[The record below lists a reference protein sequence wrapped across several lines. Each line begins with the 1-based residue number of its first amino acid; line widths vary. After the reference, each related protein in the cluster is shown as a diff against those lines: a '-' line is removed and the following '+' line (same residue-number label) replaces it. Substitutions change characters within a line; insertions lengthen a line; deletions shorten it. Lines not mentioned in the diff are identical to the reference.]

1 MDLKQAKELLE
12 KENEKKIKKNK
23 RMQEYRDSDDFR
35 EKNAMY
41 MRKYREKKKKQLEEA
56 KKLIEKEKEGKK

>member
-1 MDLKQAKELLE
+1 MDLKQTKGLLE

-41 MRKYREKKKKQLEEA
+41 MRKYRENKKKQLEEA
-56 KKLIEKEKEGKK
+56 KKLIEKEGKK

>member
-41 MRKYREKKKKQLEEA
+41 MRKYRENKKKQLEEA

>member
-41 MRKYREKKKKQLEEA
+41 MRKYRENKKKQLEEA
-56 KKLIEKEKEGKK
+56 KKLIEKEKKFKK

>member
-1 MDLKQAKELLE
+1 MDLKQAKELFE

-41 MRKYREKKKKQLEEA
+41 MRKYRENKKKQLEEA

>member
-41 MRKYREKKKKQLEEA
+41 MRKYRENKKKTIRRS
-56 KKLIEKEKEGKK
+56 KKTY

>member
-41 MRKYREKKKKQLEEA
+41 MRKYRENKKNN
-56 KKLIEKEKEGKK
+56 

>member
-12 KENEKKIKKNK
+12 KENEKKLKKNK

-41 MRKYREKKKKQLEEA
+41 MRKYRENKKKQLEEA
-56 KKLIEKEKEGKK
+56 KKIIEKEKEGKK

>member
-41 MRKYREKKKKQLEEA
+41 MRKYRENKKKQLEEA
-56 KKLIEKEKEGKK
+56 KKLIEKEKESKK

>member
-41 MRKYREKKKKQLEEA
+41 MRKYRENKKKQLEEA
-56 KKLIEKEKEGKK
+56 KKLIEKEGKK

>member
-41 MRKYREKKKKQLEEA
+41 MRKYRENKKKQLEEA
-56 KKLIEKEKEGKK
+56 KKIIEKEKEGKK

>member
-12 KENEKKIKKNK
+12 KENEKKLKKNK

-41 MRKYREKKKKQLEEA
+41 MRKYRENKKKQLEEA